1 MKNLDLKTTIL
12 SIISI
17 IAIAVISLYFFK
29 LTPFLIIALI
39 ISLGLSLTIFK
50 NPLFGI
56 LFIAFLLPFERIG
69 SFELAGITVR
79 ASQIFS
85 LFALIAWIL
94 IFLIKK
100 KNFSAK
106 NPLLIPI
113 FIFFGSSIISLINVE
128 NLPRG
133 IIILV
138 FTIFTISISI
148 IIPNI
153 IKTRNNFEKVIKIIL
168 ISSVIVSLFGI
179 YQFIGDVIG
188 LPEELTGLREHYT
201 KKVFGFPRIHSVSTE
216 PLYFANYLLIPISI
230 LLSFVLSKKKTK
242 LPFNIIST
250 IFILALTTLNLV
262 LTLSRGGYLAL
273 PFLFFLFGIFF
284 IRSVFTLKN
293 IAIISIILTTTIV
306 SAYGFLLFTNRK
318 KNIEIFI
325 KQATTYTDGAGVEE
339 RFNTYDQSLA
349 MIKEYPIIGGGIGN
363 FGPYVARNPNMQPK
377 DGWAIVNNEF
387 LEIWAEQGI
396 IGLLIFLS
404 LIIIIIIR
412 SIKALTR
419 KNIDPYLK
427 TILIGLL
434 FAYLA
439 ILVQYQ
445 TFSTLYVLH
454 IWFLVGLIIA
464 VQNIIFSKN
473 FTGVAKRKNTN

>member
-1 MKNLDLKTTIL
+1 
-12 SIISI
+12 
-17 IAIAVISLYFFK
+17 
-29 LTPFLIIALI
+29 
-39 ISLGLSLTIFK
+39 
-50 NPLFGI
+50 
-56 LFIAFLLPFERIG
+56 
-69 SFELAGITVR
+69 LAGITVR

-100 KNFSAK
+100 KDFNAK

-113 FIFFGSSIISLINVE
+113 FIFFGSALISLINAQ
-128 NLPRG
+128 NIQRG
-133 IIILV
+133 IITLL
-138 FTIFTISISI
+138 FTIFTIAISI
-148 IIPNI
+148 VIPNI
-153 IKTRNNFEKVIKIIL
+153 IKSKNNLEKVIKIIL

-179 YQFIGDVIG
+179 YQFIGDVVG

-201 KKVFGFPRIHSVSTE
+201 KKVFGFPRVHSVSTE

-230 LLSFVLSKKKTK
+230 LLAFVLSKKKIK
-242 LPFNIIST
+242 LPFSIIAT
-250 IFILALTTLNLV
+250 IFILALTTLSLI

-273 PFLFFLFGIFF
+273 AFLFFLFGIFF
-284 IRSVFTLKN
+284 IRSVLTLKN
-293 IAIISIILTTTIV
+293 VIIISTILITAIV
-306 SAYGFLLFTNRK
+306 SAYGFLLFTDRE
-318 KNIEIFI
+318 KNIEIFL
-325 KQATTYTDGAGVEE
+325 KQATTYTAGAGVEE
-339 RFNTYDQSLA
+339 RFDTYDQSIS
-349 MIKEYPIIGGGIGN
+349 MIKEYPVIGGGIGN
-363 FGPYVARNPNMQPK
+363 FGSYVARNPNMQPK

-404 LIIIIIIR
+404 LIFIIIIR
-412 SIKALTR
+412 SIKALGR

-434 FAYLA
+434 FAFLA

-454 IWFLVGLIIA
+454 IWFLVGLIVA
-464 VQNIIFSKN
+464 TQNMIFKYNKSSSS
-473 FTGVAKRKNTN
+473 TLL